1 MRKTKKKEIEA
12 HDPNS
17 RTHRDNSENRFA
29 LPADPRNKEDVPDL
43 GGGGRRIG
51 YSEVNQ
57 RVDLFGSIGQST
69 ICNLLAICLTLVSDL
84 GLQR

>member
-43 GGGGRRIG
+43 GGAEGGGSDIRKLT
-51 YSEVNQ
+51 NALTCL
-57 RVDLFGSIGQST
+57 DLLGNLQSV
-69 ICNLLAICLTLVSDL
+69 ICLQFV
-84 GLQR
+84 